1 MDTKDLRCFRQVY
14 EDRSIN
20 QAAKQLFIT
29 PQGLSRIITKLE
41 EELQA
46 RLFERTPMGM
56 VPTESGHYFYEHS
69 LEILYRLDDLKLQ
82 IRKMNQKTKTFHIG
96 FSCGVLNIFPLEK
109 FQKLNEEFPDITF
122 EWDEFENK
130 ETLYQL
136 KKGSLD
142 AAFMIGTVVQEG
154 FVDETVYHGNMT
166 ALVYPGHPYYD
177 RDEISIKDLE
187 EQRLISLNEKYF
199 IYHSLNQRC
208 QDFGFSPDIVIHTME
223 SSLIYRFCK
232 EKMGIGIDADIHH
245 DPKLLEP
252 LHKIPMK
259 DAIPWK
265 ISLVYKKSMKEEK
278 LIQQLKDF
286 AKASTK
292 KRKRRGR
299 SS

>member
-41 EELQA
+41 GALQA
-46 RLFERTPMGM
+46 PLFERTPTGM
-56 VPTESGHYFYEHS
+56 VPTESGHYFYEQS

-82 IRKMNQKTKTFHIG
+82 IKKMNQTEKTFHIG
-96 FSCGVLNIFPLEK
+96 FSCGVLNIFPLEQ
-109 FQKLNEEFPDITF
+109 FQKLSEQFSDIIF

-130 ETLYQL
+130 ETLHQL
-136 KKGSLD
+136 KNGSLD
-142 AAFMIGTVVQEG
+142 AAFMIGTAMQGG
-154 FVDETVYHGNMT
+154 FVCETVYQGNMT
-166 ALVYPGHPYYD
+166 ALVYPEHPYYD
-177 RDEISIKDLE
+177 RDEISMEDLK
-187 EQRLISLNEKYF
+187 QQKLISLNEKYF

-252 LHKIPMK
+252 LHKIPIK

-265 ISLVYKKSMKEEK
+265 ISFVYKETMKKEE
-278 LIQQLKDF
+278 IIHQLKSF
-286 AKASTK
+286 AKLSTK
-292 KRKRRGR
+292 C
-299 SS
+299 